1 MTTRFPVPDPNDP
14 TFHHIITGS
23 QEGILALQAL
33 LKHRFQDGRAVG
45 KAEVEEP
52 VAFIPPEARGETPL
66 DGLELA
72 G

>member
-23 QEGILALQAL
+23 EEGILALQAL
-33 LKHRFQDGRAVG
+33 LKQRFQDGRALG
-45 KAEVEEP
+45 RAEALE
-52 VAFIPPEARGETPL
+52 PEAAPYVSPEERGETPL
-66 DGLELA
+66 PLA